1 MKEWTLNWLRTDRCS
16 RWGVTVVAMALV
28 GSGPLACAQTVL
40 RFVGPDKA
48 PASTTTTVSQP
59 TIAAAPAIASCA
71 SEFRFVE
78 MTEGKVAPL
87 PQFSV
92 SSHAVTGSGQ
102 STLKFA
108 PATTSQPP
116 IADVEPREAN
126 SFQLRFRSSPMPT
139 TVITA
144 PPVATTIAAPPAP
157 PVARLESSTPQHATE
172 LFAKPPLSQSNS
184 FQPRISMVVEHI
196 PAPAPQH
203 EDAQPVRSAR
213 ETAPANVAIPLG
225 SELFASSAPT
235 VATGAPRHWDLPAM
249 DYGAALRQVQP
260 AQPSTMSAKS
270 IEPQRVVARELPS
283 IGANMFGLGA
293 PEPLLVQ
300 APPAR
305 PQPAPALSIPQAPAV
320 AQQLAPATAPPT
332 IAVSPRTVVTAVPAA
347 NPAMKAAVPVPTPAQ
362 PPAEQLVVGPPKLP
376 AASELD
382 FSTIPATPE
391 PATSHFVAAEPAR
404 AANIAPAPAALVQQK
419 LVPASVATP
428 TQTASQFAYQ
438 PGHLANESQLAK
450 YKPAA
455 ISPQPVVEVPERSRV
470 VATADPQDP
479 NTYSFS
485 FATTQGQPPAMY
497 VNDSGPEAVGDAA
510 PASMSNAMPAP
521 CACNGSSPYGQCG
534 CPYLPGQSGTRALC
548 GVDCGRCGS
557 SCCSTW
563 SDATCIPWALL
574 GPGEYVGPARPA
586 HVETYYLRVNDVLT
600 LTFIESRKKSAEHY
614 RIGVGD
620 QLQIEWLQGA
630 SSTEKALDRSL
641 LVQPDGTVTLPLIG
655 EVTAAGK
662 TVNDFRDEV
671 VRLYSKYQRDP
682 QITVTPLTV
691 NVAVQDVLKAVTS
704 KNASSGQ
711 TQDVRVTPE
720 GTIQAAGVGSV
731 YVQGL
736 TLDELRSELEA
747 RYSEAFGP
755 GLAVSPQLTERAT
768 SYVFL
773 GGEVRAPG
781 RYQLEGPTTVM
792 QAVAMAGGWNN
803 GGNLRQVVVF
813 RRDENWCLKATKID
827 IRAPYYG
834 KDPCPTNDIWL
845 RDNDLVVVP
854 KSCILCATDLI
865 ELYFTR
871 GIYSVF
877 PITYVYDF
885 TENSALVPVP

>member
-1 MKEWTLNWLRTDRCS
+1 
-16 RWGVTVVAMALV
+16 
-28 GSGPLACAQTVL
+28 
-40 RFVGPDKA
+40 
-48 PASTTTTVSQP
+48 
-59 TIAAAPAIASCA
+59 
-71 SEFRFVE
+71 
-78 MTEGKVAPL
+78 MTEGKVMPL
-87 PQFSV
+87 PQLSV
-92 SSHAVTGSGQ
+92 SNRAVSGSGQ
-102 STLKFA
+102 SALKFSPAFPSPAPVALVAPGAADSFELRFRPTSA
-108 PATTSQPP
+108 PATVSATLSSAAVTST
-116 IADVEPREAN
+116 
-126 SFQLRFRSSPMPT
+126 FTPT
-139 TVITA
+139 TAVPT
-144 PPVATTIAAPPAP
+144 PPVVAIAASPALP
-157 PVARLESSTPQHATE
+157 VAPAVPVARADSSTQQVPTE
-172 LFAKPPLSQSNS
+172 LFAKPPIGQAQL
-184 FQPRISMVVEHI
+184 FQPRIPLVVEHI

-203 EDAQPVRSAR
+203 LDAQPVRAAR
-213 ETAPANVAIPLG
+213 ETAPGNVAVPAG
-225 SELFASSAPT
+225 TELFASSAPR
-235 VATGAPRHWDLPAM
+235 VPASVPPRWDLPAL
-249 DYGAALRQVQP
+249 DYGAALRQVEPVQP
-260 AQPSTMSAKS
+260 PTMSARP

-283 IGANMFGLGA
+283 AAANMFGVGT

-300 APPAR
+300 APIERAPLAPVASLPPAQVAV
-305 PQPAPALSIPQAPAV
+305 PPAQAVVQQQPAPPVKSPTFTAPPQVVATTPVARPMVPAPAAVQAPAR
-320 AQQLAPATAPPT
+320 AQAPAE
-332 IAVSPRTVVTAVPAA
+332 TVVMAT
-347 NPAMKAAVPVPTPAQ
+347 
-362 PPAEQLVVGPPKLP
+362 PKLP
-376 AASELD
+376 AAAELN
-382 FSTIPATPE
+382 FSNVPVTAE
-391 PATSHFVAAEPAR
+391 PAAPHFVAAEPAR
-404 AANIAPAPAALVQQK
+404 IASIAPAPAPLVQQK
-419 LVPASVATP
+419 LVPASVTSP
-428 TQTASQFAYQ
+428 VQINPQPAYQ
-438 PGHLANESQLAK
+438 PPQFASQP
-450 YKPAA
+450 PAA
-455 ISPQPVVEVPERSRV
+455 AHQPAPIPPQPAPAPDRSRV

-479 NTYSFS
+479 NTYTFS
-485 FATTQGQPPAMY
+485 LATTHGQPPAMFANGSQPALAGE
-497 VNDSGPEAVGDAA
+497 VGPESAQSAI
-510 PASMSNAMPAP
+510 PNAMPAP
-521 CACNGSSPYGQCG
+521 GGCNCGAYGQYG

-586 HVETYYLRVNDVLT
+586 HVETYYLRVNDMLT

-620 QLQIEWLQGA
+620 ELQIEWLQGGN
-630 SSTEKALDRSL
+630 SSEKALDRNL

-655 EVTAAGK
+655 EVAAAGK

-671 VRLYSKYQRDP
+671 VKLYSKYQRDP

-720 GTIQAAGVGSV
+720 GTIQAAGIGSV
-731 YVQGL
+731 FVQGL

-773 GGEVRAPG
+773 GGEVRKPG
-781 RYQLEGPTTVM
+781 RYELEGPTTVM
-792 QAVAMAGGWNN
+792 QAVALAGGWNN

-885 TENSALVPVP
+885 TQNSALVPVP